1 MCLSCQELG
10 PYHVGTEAGGSLG
23 KRNLHLNSSMA
34 SNGVTRADVSAIYS
48 ISGLVAG
55 PDCCRGA
62 CSQDIGGSK
71 GPSTHQIL
79 TPLYLSTE
87 RCSSKVGPT
96 RPVEAKLNTVRC
108 TVDSQLWSLL
118 RLWGFSKRFL
128 TYFNQ
133 FDKGVGAR
141 ALGENQTLT
150 GKAQELLSGA
160 TTQARGVDEQKGYSK
175 IAHEVGSCLHLHR
188 MNTISA
194 DN

>member
-1 MCLSCQELG
+1 MFVWSADFGVYGSIVRERVGLCLSCQELG

-87 RCSSKVGPT
+87 RCSFKVGPT

-108 TVDSQLWSLL
+108 RFATVVASQA
-118 RLWGFSKRFL
+118 
-128 TYFNQ
+128 
-133 FDKGVGAR
+133 VG
-141 ALGENQTLT
+141 
-150 GKAQELLSGA
+150 LSGKVA
-160 TTQARGVDEQKGYSK
+160 LRYWRPYTVPTSKYVGISRTSAGELTRG
-175 IAHEVGSCLHLHR
+175 
-188 MNTISA
+188 
-194 DN
+194 